1 MRLFLPSFMS
11 GIEWASKLRF
21 SLVTRRQTS
30 TKSTFVR
37 IFTGLTVIGMIAG
50 LVILVTGSVLSAQNG

>member
-1 MRLFLPSFMS
+1 ML
-11 GIEWASKLRF
+11 GIEWASKLC
-21 SLVTRRQTS
+21 LVTRRQTS

-37 IFTGLTVIGMIAG
+37 IFTALTVIGMIVG